1 MTYHR
6 IFGLIT
12 ALFITVAFAG
22 ISIAQQGNPPQGG
35 AADQGEEANPPVID
49 SIKITG
55 ATKIATKDIL
65 SGISMK
71 VGQKIS
77 RTLVKNTCNEI
88 AAMYQKKGGDAAVT
102 PDITHPADGHV
113 VVELIVDENG
123 KGGFLWPAPGKS
135 GGGAPGSAAPGGGPP
150 GGAPPGKS
158 TKQ

>member
-1 MTYHR
+1 MNCYR
-6 IFGLIT
+6 ILGLSI
-12 ALFITVAFAG
+12 LFFFTVTLTG
-22 ISIAQQGNPPQGG
+22 ISIAQPGGSPQG
-35 AADQGEEANPPVID
+35 APADQGEEANPPVID

-65 SGISMK
+65 AGISMK

-123 KGGFLWPAPGKS
+123 KGGFLWPATGKS
-135 GGGAPGSAAPGGGPP
+135 GGAPGGGAPGSAPP
-150 GGAPPGKS
+150 DKPA
-158 TKQ
+158 KQ